1 MIAQR
6 KKMEQLER
14 ARQFEEQRKAH
25 AKRARKEAAELSGEG
40 ISNDIHSI
48 QPPPPLNPPP

>member
-40 ISNDIHSI
+40 ITMEF
-48 QPPPPLNPPP
+48 PLIYLPK

>member
-1 MIAQR
+1 
-6 KKMEQLER
+6 MEQLER

-40 ISNDIHSI
+40 ISNDI
-48 QPPPPLNPPP
+48 PPKSTSLKYKADIIMC

>member
-1 MIAQR
+1 
-6 KKMEQLER
+6 MEQLER

-40 ISNDIHSI
+40 ISNDTPKSTSLKCIADI
-48 QPPPPLNPPP
+48 IMC